1 MVSSFEETKLITRV
15 LKAVRQSPPTLPDP
29 RRGAWTRA
37 AVATARP
44 TDRPDPDPRSPAV
57 MFLFNPKVT
66 FLELDGALCGCRK
79 KWQGKE

>member
-1 MVSSFEETKLITRV
+1 MVSSFEKTKPITPV

-29 RRGAWTRA
+29 GLGAWTKA
-37 AVATARP
+37 AMVTERP
-44 TDRPDPDPRSPAV
+44 TDRPNPNPGSPAV

-66 FLELDGALCGCRK
+66 FLELDGVVCGYRK